1 MRIRNRF
8 IREQIRIFDNHY
20 QNFQEKMK
28 KYQEVEKRRNMK
40 KIQKIILNENKKSLK
55 TSLSNRP
62 KI

>member
-28 KYQEVEKRRNMK
+28 KYQEIEKRRIVK
-40 KIQKIILNENKKSLK
+40 KIQKSILN
-55 TSLSNRP
+55 
-62 KI
+62 